1 MMNAYRM
8 TLIWYYGGEQ
18 IKETHRIVLCE
29 EKKAIT
35 EYKTY
40 TELYSKVKAL
50 DDCGIVYDEKIPFR
64 WKRGKLFNKNKY
76 YMLVDDGIYTYKYKL
91 EDDEILTLEIDYELY
106 AISME
111 QLMYQPAE
119 QVVIY
124 LKERGIA
131 TYPMI
136 EK

>member
-18 IKETHRIVLCE
+18 IKETRRIVLCE
-29 EKKAIT
+29 EEAIT

-40 TELYSKVKAL
+40 TELYSKVKEL
-50 DDCGIVYDEKIPFR
+50 DDCGIVYDDKIPFE
-64 WKRGKLFNKNKY
+64 WKRGKFFNKNKY
-76 YMLVDDGIYTYKYKL
+76 YMLVNDGIYTYKYKL
-91 EDDEILTLEIDYELY
+91 EDDETLTLEIDYEPY

-119 QVVIY
+119 QVIIY
-124 LKERGIA
+124 LKERGI
-131 TYPMI
+131 TTCPMT
-136 EK
+136 K

>member
-18 IKETHRIVLCE
+18 IKETRRIVLCE
-29 EKKAIT
+29 EEEAIT

-40 TELYSKVKAL
+40 TELYSKVKKL
-50 DDCGIVYDEKIPFR
+50 DDCGIVYDDKIPFE
-64 WKRGKLFNKNKY
+64 WKRGKFFNKNKY
-76 YMLVDDGIYTYKYKL
+76 YMLVNDGIYTYKYKL
-91 EDDEILTLEIDYELY
+91 KDDKTLTLEIDYEPY

-119 QVVIY
+119 QVIIY
-124 LKERGIA
+124 LKERGIT
-131 TYPMI
+131 TYPMT
-136 EK
+136 K

>member
-18 IKETHRIVLCE
+18 IKETRRVVFCE
-29 EKKAIT
+29 EEEAIT

-40 TELYSKVKAL
+40 TELYSKVKKL

-64 WKRGKLFNKNKY
+64 WKRRKFFNKNKY

-91 EDDEILTLEIDYELY
+91 EDDETLTLEIDYEPY

-119 QVVIY
+119 QVIIY
-124 LKERGIA
+124 LKERGIT
-131 TYPMI
+131 TYQMT
-136 EK
+136 K

>member
-18 IKETHRIVLCE
+18 IKETRRIVLCE
-29 EKKAIT
+29 EEEAIT

-40 TELYSKVKAL
+40 TKLYSKVKEL

-64 WKRGKLFNKNKY
+64 WKRGKFFNKNKY
-76 YMLVDDGIYTYKYKL
+76 YMLVDDGIYTDKYKL
-91 EDDEILTLEIDYELY
+91 EDDETLTLEIDYEPY

-111 QLMYQPAE
+111 QLMRQPTE
-119 QVVIY
+119 QVIIY
-124 LKERGIA
+124 LKERGI
-131 TYPMI
+131 TTCPI
-136 EK
+136 TK